1 MAHTHIHECS
11 QKGANQPDST
21 LERNDTESHAG
32 MLMEETHAGMLM
44 IHTHIHTHTHRNTQK
59 HTGMLLEERNTP
71 P

>member
-32 MLMEETHAGMLM
+32 MLMEETHAGML
-44 IHTHIHTHTHRNTQK
+44 
-59 HTGMLLEERNTP
+59 LEERNTP